1 MERSSPA
8 LDRRRN
14 APARNPGSSGRHSEN
29 ATCRGPL
36 QAERRVPYFLLFAP
50 SHQAF
55 YRTRKQHV
63 GSLLHQRLL
72 RVSRADFFV
81 PWLTFLLSSASA
93 LPWALWRSAHFACY
107 YGTISQ
113 RHIMV
118 WSSWRT
124 LWQCM
129 TYLPRKSLN
138 CI

>member
-81 PWLTFLLSSASA
+81 PWLTFLLSSVSA
-93 LPWALWRSAHFACY
+93 PLLGLVSVGAFCLLLPHDIPSPHHGLLLVGEGWALLERAPAEVC
-107 YGTISQ
+107 
-113 RHIMV
+113 
-118 WSSWRT
+118 
-124 LWQCM
+124 
-129 TYLPRKSLN
+129 
-138 CI
+138 

>member
-81 PWLTFLLSSASA
+81 PCLTFLLSSVSA
-93 LPWALWRSAHFACY
+93 PLLGLRAAPLCLLVPHPS
-107 YGTISQ
+107 I
-113 RHIMV
+113 
-118 WSSWRT
+118 
-124 LWQCM
+124 
-129 TYLPRKSLN
+129 PPPPP
-138 CI
+138 CIRLIDYQI